1 MPALLTHSPTRGT
14 TKPEIRHPTSEIR
27 FARNMPTRLTD
38 SPTRGTTK
46 PEIRHPTSEIRLT
59 TSEIRFTMLV
69 ALLAGSASALAP
81 PKAPDPPGE
90 PKLVSIHPFT
100 GQHGA
105 AFDATVRGTGL
116 REATAVVLEDA
127 PFTAVIE
134 GAETDKT
141 GKTPM

>member
-1 MPALLTHSPTRGT
+1 MPAL
-14 TKPEIRHPTSEIR
+14 
-27 FARNMPTRLTD
+27 LTD

-46 PEIRHPTSEIRLT
+46 PEIRNP

-90 PKLVSIHPFT
+90 PKLVSVHPFT
-100 GQHGA
+100 GQRGA
-105 AFDATVRGTGL
+105 SFDATVRGTGL
-116 REATAVVLEDA
+116 REATAVVPEDA

-141 GKTPM
+141 GKTPMDALRLRIQVDP